1 MNGWCH
7 VKENE
12 VYILTQELSPNQIVE
27 IPKKIRNIAENA
39 VQFKQFCVSVEFKV
53 QMVLLKI
60 CLKRGM
66 VLFCQEDDW
75 NEWVIVIA
83 KMLDHVA
90 MQLKMRNDP
99 ALYFFKLNSINKM
112 LYGRGESFLVDAS
125 ADLKLLLNG
134 KGRLRRLV
142 SEVELVLG

>member
-1 MNGWCH
+1 
-7 VKENE
+7 
-12 VYILTQELSPNQIVE
+12 
-27 IPKKIRNIAENA
+27 
-39 VQFKQFCVSVEFKV
+39 
-53 QMVLLKI
+53 
-60 CLKRGM
+60 
-66 VLFCQEDDW
+66 
-75 NEWVIVIA
+75 
-83 KMLDHVA
+83 MLDHVA
-90 MQLKMRNDP
+90 MQLKMRDDP